1 MFNNSEP
8 LALIINQID
17 TVVNCGGVALSHLL
31 NFQKTN
37 D

>member
-17 TVVNCGGVALSHLL
+17 TVVNCGGVA
-31 NFQKTN
+31 FAQFPK
-37 D
+37 DE